1 MLCPDCGNEMPE
13 TAKSCSYCG
22 RSLAKRKPSGGG
34 SMAVKIL
41 MVFLAV
47 ALLGGAAYAIASQLQ
62 GDTGEG
68 PHYDPS
74 VQWVPMD
81 FSDYGLKMEVP
92 GEGWS
97 LYYDAQSQVV
107 FKDDLRGTLD
117 ISFLGAMALNP
128 DAHRVDNKPEIFKI
142 LSQETV
148 FLDGLGEALYT
159 IVSCNE
165 DGVLVNKHQLYFK
178 RTFKLANKQPQTY
191 TYVITLTSS
200 SGLESQYAP
209 LYRHMIDSIELYE

>member
-1 MLCPDCGNEMPE
+1 MLCPDCGNEMPDK
-13 TAKSCSYCG
+13 AKSCSYCG
-22 RSLAKRKPSGGG
+22 RSLATRKPSGGG
-34 SMAVKIL
+34 SMAVKII
-41 MVFLAV
+41 MVVLAV
-47 ALLGGAAYAIASQLQ
+47 SLVAGAAYAFASQLQ
-62 GDTGEG
+62 SDSGEG

-92 GEGWS
+92 GVGWS

-117 ISFLGAMALNP
+117 ISFLGALALNP

-148 FLDGLGEALYT
+148 FIKGLGEAKYT
-159 IVSCNE
+159 VVSCRE
-165 DGVLVNKHQLYFK
+165 DGSLVNKHQLYFK
-178 RTFKLANKQPQTY
+178 RTFKPSSLQPQTY
-191 TYVITLTSS
+191 TYVITLTCS
-200 SGLESQYAP
+200 SGTESQYAP
-209 LYRHMIDSIELYE
+209 IFRHIIDSLEMYD